1 MIRLTKPV
9 VCILSLLL
17 ACPALPAQFSFAAVG
32 LKIVVLQGEGAV
44 NDIKTRIVTEPVVE
58 VRDERDLPVA
68 GAEVVFQLPAS
79 GPGGV
84 FPDRTKTFKTRSNA
98 QGQAGAPAMIED
110 SQPGH
115 FIIKVTATKDTQ
127 TASIV
132 ISQQNS
138 VEMVARARHKSGRWK
153 IVAAAVGAAALGTG
167 LYLLL
172 HGHSTNSI
180 SPSAGPITVGGPQ

>member
-1 MIRLTKPV
+1 MNRLTKPA

-17 ACPALPAQFSFAAVG
+17 ACPALPAQFSFTAVG
-32 LKIVVLQGEGAV
+32 LKIVVLQGDGAV

-58 VRDERDLPVA
+58 IRDERDLPVA
-68 GAEVVFQLPAS
+68 GAEVVFQLPSS

-84 FPDRTKTFKTRSNA
+84 FPDRTKTYKTR
-98 QGQAGAPAMIED
+98 

-132 ISQQNS
+132 INQQNS

-153 IVAAAVGAAALGTG
+153 IIAAAVGAAALGTS

-172 HGHSTNSI
+172 RGHSTNSI

>member
-1 MIRLTKPV
+1 MTRLTKPA

-17 ACPALPAQFSFAAVG
+17 ASPAIPAQFSFSAVG

-44 NDIKTRIVTEPVVE
+44 NDLKTHIVTEPVVE

-68 GAEVVFQLPAS
+68 GAEVVFQLPSS

-84 FPDRTKTFKTRSNA
+84 FPDHTKTYKTRSNA

-110 SQPGH
+110 PQSGH

-127 TASIV
+127 TASIA

-138 VEMVARARHKSGRWK
+138 MEMVARTRHKSGRWK
-153 IVAAAVGAAALGTG
+153 IIAAAVGAAALGTS

-180 SPSAGPITVGGPQ
+180 SAAPGPITVGGPQ